1 MHHESFDFAHEAM
14 SQIYFDIQNN
24 VAWLPLRCQ
33 PKLHG
38 QNMNNKADSDLV
50 RRQNRHL
57 LLEALRFHGPAPR
70 VELGRLTSL
79 SPATVTS
86 ITTQLLGE
94 GYLREAEVP
103 TERNDATRRGRP
115 AIALE
120 LNPAAALVLALK
132 ISIDRFELALADY
145 SGTVLARHTEKP
157 STYAMDRQVVGPLA
171 ARQILA
177 FLNAN
182 NQPAGQIK
190 KLGIAV
196 QGAAGSQ
203 SGHLA
208 WSPAFMARD
217 IPLVQPITE
226 ITGIACSLANDANM
240 IAEGLMALEQYQ
252 YKGNAAVV
260 FMGYGVG
267 MGLVIDGKAYHGAT
281 GAAAEFGHMNHVP
294 GGALCRCGKAGCL
307 EAYASDYGILR
318 AAESLKPDTAPPS
331 HAVDPD
337 VMRSLESAARRG
349 DGKAKAAYDTAGRAI
364 GYGLARL
371 IALLNPD
378 RIVISGPGTAA
389 FDLMVGAMHMAIE
402 EGVVAELRQNII
414 IETIP
419 MNHDMIITGTIDKML
434 HDLDREVFARAEHAA

>member
-1 MHHESFDFAHEAM
+1 
-14 SQIYFDIQNN
+14 
-24 VAWLPLRCQ
+24 
-33 PKLHG
+33 
-38 QNMNNKADSDLV
+38 
-50 RRQNRHL
+50 
-57 LLEALRFHGPAPR
+57 

-86 ITTQLLGE
+86 ITTQLLDE
-94 GYLREAEVP
+94 GYLREAEVQAEKP
-103 TERNDATRRGRP
+103 DAIRRGRP
-115 AIALE
+115 TIALE
-120 LNPAAALVLALK
+120 LNPEAALVLALK
-132 ISIDRFELALADY
+132 ISIDRFELALSDY
-145 SGTVLARHTEKP
+145 SGTILARHTDKP
-157 STYAMDRQVVGPLA
+157 STYAMDRQAVGPLA
-171 ARQILA
+171 AKQVLA
-177 FLNAN
+177 FLTAN
-182 NQPAGQIK
+182 NFKPAQIK

-203 SGHLA
+203 TGHLA
-208 WSPAFMARD
+208 WSPAFFARD

-226 ITGIACSLANDANM
+226 LTGIACSLANDANM
-240 IAEGLMALEQYQ
+240 IAEGLMAREHYQ
-252 YKGNAAVV
+252 YKGDAAVV

-318 AAESLKPDTAPPS
+318 AAESLSPNTPPPS
-331 HAVDPD
+331 HAVDMD

-364 GYGLARL
+364 GFSLARL

-389 FDLMVGAMHMAIE
+389 FDLMEGAMHQALE
-402 EGVVAELRQNII
+402 EAVVAELRQDIT
-414 IETIP
+414 IEAIP
-419 MNHDMIITGTIDKML
+419 INHDMIITGTIQALL
-434 HDLDREVFARAEHAA
+434 HELDSDVFAGA

>member
-1 MHHESFDFAHEAM
+1 
-14 SQIYFDIQNN
+14 
-24 VAWLPLRCQ
+24 
-33 PKLHG
+33 
-38 QNMNNKADSDLV
+38 MNNKADSDLI

-57 LLEALRFHGPAPR
+57 VLEALRFHGPAPR
-70 VELGRLTSL
+70 VELGRMTSL

-94 GYLREAEVP
+94 DYLRESEVQAEKS
-103 TERNDATRRGRP
+103 DATRRGRP
-115 AIALE
+115 TIALE
-120 LNPAAALVLALK
+120 LNPNAALVLALK

-145 SGTVLARHTEKP
+145 SGTILSRHTDKP
-157 STYAMDRQVVGPLA
+157 STYTMNREAVGPTA
-171 ARQILA
+171 ARCVLD
-177 FLNAN
+177 FLKTNKVA
-182 NQPAGQIK
+182 AKTIK

-203 SGHLA
+203 TGHLA
-208 WSPAFMARD
+208 WSPAFTARD

-226 ITGIACSLANDANM
+226 LTGIACSLANDANM
-240 IAEGLMALEQYQ
+240 IAEGLMAMEHYQ

-294 GGALCRCGKAGCL
+294 GGALCRCGRSGCV

-318 AAESLKPDTAPPS
+318 AAESLRPDTAPPS
-331 HAVDPD
+331 HAVDAE
-337 VMRSLESAARRG
+337 VMKSLESAARRG
-349 DGKAKAAYDTAGRAI
+349 DGKAKAAYDAAGRAI

-389 FDLMVGAMHMAIE
+389 FDLMQSAMHLAIE
-402 EGVVAELRQNII
+402 DGVVAELRQNIN
-414 IETIP
+414 IETIA
-419 MNHDMIITGTIDKML
+419 MSHDMIITGTIQALL
-434 HDLDREVFARAEHAA
+434 HELDRDVFASA

>member
-1 MHHESFDFAHEAM
+1 M
-14 SQIYFDIQNN
+14 I
-24 VAWLPLRCQ
+24 
-33 PKLHG
+33 
-38 QNMNNKADSDLV
+38 

-86 ITTQLLGE
+86 ITTQLLSE
-94 GYLREAEVP
+94 GYLREAEVKIEKP
-103 TERNDATRRGRP
+103 DTVRRGRP
-115 AIALE
+115 TIALE
-120 LNPAAALVLALK
+120 LNPAAARVLSLK

-145 SGTVLARHTEKP
+145 SGTILARHTGKP
-157 STYAMDRQVVGPLA
+157 TTYTMDRQQVGPLA
-171 ARQILA
+171 ARHVLD
-177 FLNAN
+177 FLSAN
-182 NQPAGQIK
+182 NVKPRQIR

-208 WSPAFMARD
+208 WSPAFIARD

-226 ITGIACSLANDANM
+226 VTGIACSLANDANM
-240 IAEGLMALEQYQ
+240 IAEGLMAREHYQ

-318 AAESLKPDTAPPS
+318 AAENLAADTPPPS

-337 VMRSLESAARRG
+337 VMRALENAARRG
-349 DGKAKAAYDTAGRAI
+349 DIKAKAAYDTAGRAI

-389 FDLMVGAMHMAIE
+389 FDLMVEAMHQAIE
-402 EGVVAELRQNII
+402 EGVVAELRQNIT
-414 IETIP
+414 IETIA
-419 MNHDMIITGTIDKML
+419 MDHDMIITGTIQKLL
-434 HDLDREVFARAEHAA
+434 HELDRDVFASA

>member
-1 MHHESFDFAHEAM
+1 
-14 SQIYFDIQNN
+14 
-24 VAWLPLRCQ
+24 
-33 PKLHG
+33 
-38 QNMNNKADSDLV
+38 MNNKADSDLI

-86 ITTQLLGE
+86 ITTQLLSE
-94 GYLREAEVP
+94 GYLRESEVQV
-103 TERNDATRRGRP
+103 EKSDLAKRGRP
-115 AIALE
+115 TIALE
-120 LNPAAALVLALK
+120 LNPNAALVLALK
-132 ISIDRFELALADY
+132 ISIDRFEMALADY
-145 SGTVLARHTEKP
+145 SGTILARHTEKP
-157 STYAMDRQVVGPLA
+157 ATYTMKREAVGPSA
-171 ARQILA
+171 ARCVLA
-177 FLNAN
+177 FLKAHKVA
-182 NQPAGQIK
+182 PKTIK

-203 SGHLA
+203 TGHLA
-208 WSPAFMARD
+208 WSPAFTARD

-226 ITGIACSLANDANM
+226 LTGIACSLANDANM
-240 IAEGLMALEQYQ
+240 IAEGLMAMEHYQ

-294 GGALCRCGKAGCL
+294 GGALCRCGRSGCL

-318 AAESLKPDTAPPS
+318 AAESLRPDTAPPS
-331 HAVDPD
+331 HAVDAD
-337 VMRSLESAARRG
+337 VMKSLEAAARRG
-349 DGKAKAAYDTAGRAI
+349 DAKAKAAYDAAGRAI

-389 FDLMVGAMHMAIE
+389 FDLMQGAMHLAIE
-402 EGVVAELRQNII
+402 DGVVAELRQDIN
-414 IETIP
+414 IETIS
-419 MNHDMIITGTIDKML
+419 MGHDMIITGTIQALL
-434 HDLDREVFARAEHAA
+434 HELDRDVFAGA